1 MSASNFVGESV
12 IQSFWPNNNNIN
24 EKYYFK
30 VSDNKEDENLCKENL
45 ISYLYIEIF
54 RAIEIVINEMIARG
68 ASKEQFELSK
78 NELIQI
84 FGENLV
90 NLFLNNNI

>member
-1 MSASNFVGESV
+1 M
-12 IQSFWPNNNNIN
+12 
-24 EKYYFK
+24 
-30 VSDNKEDENLCKENL
+30 SDNKEDENLCKENL

-54 RAIEIVINEMIARG
+54 RAIEIVINGMTARG

-78 NELIQI
+78 NELVQI

>member
-1 MSASNFVGESV
+1 M
-12 IQSFWPNNNNIN
+12 
-24 EKYYFK
+24 
-30 VSDNKEDENLCKENL
+30 SDNKEDENLCKENL

-68 ASKEQFELSK
+68 ASKELFELSK